1 MKAILSNIDYI
12 VSVILFTIGLYG
24 LVFKHN
30 VFKKLLALNI
40 LETSVYLFYIALGD
54 VRLGKITTS
63 WAKSPYVKDAL
74 AAWTG
79 KEVMVNPIPTGLILT
94 AIVVCVCITAFS
106 LSLVV
111 KLYQYFG
118 TLDTR
123 KITTLKG

>member
-1 MKAILSNIDYI
+1 MKTILSNIDYI

-40 LETSVYLFYIALGD
+40 LETSIYLSYIALGD
-54 VRLGKITTS
+54 VRLGKITIS
-63 WAKSPYVKDAL
+63 WAKSPYLKDAI

-123 KITTLKG
+123 KITALKG